1 VVMESV
7 GSEAV
12 RRVIERH
19 QPLLSLHGHIH
30 ESRGAIKIGKTL
42 CINPG
47 SEYADGVLQGAL
59 VELNARKGIKKYQL
73 PSG

>member
-1 VVMESV
+1 MISCGWSNRTPWDSPREMD
-7 GSEAV
+7 EDDL
-12 RRVIERH
+12 ERH
-19 QPLLSLHGHIH
+19 IEGHIH

-47 SEYADGVLQGAL
+47 SEYADGVP
-59 VELNARKGIKKYQL
+59 EGIKKYRL